1 MLEKVAMSKR
11 DYYEVLSISRDT
23 NPEELKKVYR
33 KLAMKYH
40 PDRHQG
46 AENAEIEEQFKEI
59 KEAYEVLSD
68 ANKRAVYDRHG
79 HAGLSNGGGHS
90 GFGGSSFAD
99 AFGDVFGDIFGGGR
113 GRQQE
118 QRGADLGYQMVL
130 TLEEAAFG
138 CDKDIQIPK
147 HVECGS
153 CNGSGAKSG
162 SQPITCHTCDG
173 YGQVRMQQGFFSVQQ
188 ACPTCAGAGKIIK
201 DKCNK
206 CHGHG
211 VVKENKTLA
220 VKIPAGVDNG
230 DRVRM
235 NGEGEAGANK
245 APAGDL
251 YIQMKI
257 KTHDLFER
265 DGADLLCEAPI
276 SFSLAALGGELK
288 VAALDGWVNL
298 KVPSE
303 TQTGRVFRVRGKGIK
318 RLQQSGH
325 GDLLCRIIVETPVG
339 LSKTQ
344 QALLQ
349 EFAKESESS
358 AQKTQPKQFSWL
370 KKVNAFVDRVIK

>member
-1 MLEKVAMSKR
+1 MSKR
-11 DYYEVLSISRDT
+11 DYYEVLGIGRDT
-23 NPEELKKVYR
+23 SPEELKKVYR
-33 KLAMKYH
+33 KLAMKFH

-46 AENAEIEEQFKEI
+46 NEKTAIEEQFKEI
-59 KEAYEVLSD
+59 KEAYEILSD

-90 GFGGSSFAD
+90 GFGGASFAD

-113 GRQQE
+113 ARQQE
-118 QRGADLGYQMVL
+118 QRGADLAYQMVL

-138 CDKDIQIPK
+138 CEKDIHIPK
-147 HVECGS
+147 HVECVT
-153 CNGSGAKSG
+153 CAGSGAKHG

-188 ACPTCAGAGKIIK
+188 ACPTCAGQGKVIK
-201 DKCNK
+201 DKCHK
-206 CHGHG
+206 CHGQG

-235 NGEGEAGANK
+235 NGEGEVGANK

-257 KTHDLFER
+257 KAHDLFER
-265 DGADLLCEAPI
+265 DGADLTCEVPI
-276 SFSLAALGGELK
+276 NFSLAALGGELR
-288 VAALDGWVNL
+288 VAALDGWVSL
-298 KVPSE
+298 KIPSE
-303 TQTGRVFRVRGKGIK
+303 TQTGRIFRIRGKGIK
-318 RLQQSGH
+318 RLQQSGF
-325 GDLLCRIIVETPVG
+325 GDLLCRVVVETPVA
-339 LSKTQ
+339 LSKKH

-349 EFAKESESS
+349 ELAKECEESV
-358 AQKTQPKQFSWL
+358 QKTTPKYYSWL
-370 KKVNAFVDRVIK
+370 KKMNAFVDRITK